1 MKRSVM
7 FLAGVVLMMPVLAGC
22 YAGQDAETKVQ
33 TRSGNGVNTEIEGM
47 LIDNATIVAGNKGSN
62 AAAFLGTFYN
72 PTYEPDEL
80 LSIAAADGTV
90 SLTPEPVDLPA
101 LGAVTLKSGTENQ
114 AEFTEFQANAGEY
127 VDVTFTF
134 KSAARAEIP
143 ILVVAPYGE
152 YLDAAPE
159 GTEEEVKEV
168 VVVEEGGEGAEA
180 GSSTESN
187 TE

>member
-1 MKRSVM
+1 MKRSVT
-7 FLAGVVLMMPVLAGC
+7 FLAGVVLMIPVLTGC
-22 YAGQDAETKVQ
+22 YAGQNAETKIQ
-33 TRSGNGVNTEIEGM
+33 TRSGNGVTTENEGM
-47 LIDNATIVAGNKGSN
+47 LIDNATIVAGNKGSS
-62 AAAFLGTFYN
+62 AASFLGTFYN

-80 LSIAAADGTV
+80 LSITAADGSV
-90 SLTPEPVDLPA
+90 ALTPEPVDLPA
-101 LGAVTLKSGTENQ
+101 LGAVTLRSGTENQ
-114 AEFTEFQANAGEY
+114 AELSEFQANPGEY

-143 ILVVAPYGE
+143 VLVVAPYGE

-168 VVVEEGGEGAEA
+168 IVVEEGGEGGEG
-180 GSSTESN
+180 GSTAESN